1 MRVLIAGGTG
11 AIGRRLIPLLLA
23 QGHEVTTFSRSGRP
37 VVGASSI
44 ATNALDPAAVQ
55 QVVTLAQPDVVINL
69 LTAIPDPVNPRKM
82 GEQFAL
88 TNQLRGEGTRNLLA
102 CAPGPVVAESI
113 AFAYAPGD
121 GLADEDA
128 PLWRN
133 PPQQF
138 AAVLDGVR
146 SLEELTRAAGGTVLR
161 VGHLHGPGTTFGPG
175 GGTRKVVQS
184 HKLPVVGGGTAVFSF
199 AHVDDVAEAFAAALT
214 GPPGTYNIADSEPA
228 PVAAWLPSYAE
239 GLGAKP
245 PGRVP
250 AGLAKLAVGGWG
262 VAFMTQ
268 LRGADNRRARQD
280 LGWTPSRP
288 WSTTLPV

>member
-1 MRVLIAGGTG
+1 MRVLVAGGTG
-11 AIGRRLIPLLLA
+11 AIGRRLVPLLVA
-23 QGHEVTTFSRSGRP
+23 HGHEVATFSRSGRP
-37 VVGASSI
+37 VQGALSI
-44 ATNALDPAAVQ
+44 AADALDPAAVQ
-55 QVVTLAQPDVVINL
+55 QVVARTSPDVVVNL
-69 LTAIPDPVNPRKM
+69 LTAIPDPVNPRRM
-82 GEQFAL
+82 VQQFAW
-88 TNQLRGEGTRNLLA
+88 TNQLRREGTRNLIV
-102 CAPGPVVAESI
+102 CAPGRVVAESI

-128 PLWRN
+128 PLWHN

-138 AAVLDGVR
+138 AEVLSGVR
-146 SLEELTRAAGGTVLR
+146 SLEEQTTAAGGTVLR

-175 GGTRKVVQS
+175 GGTRAAVASK
-184 HKLPVVGGGTAVFSF
+184 KLPVVGAGTAVFSF

-214 GPPGTYNIADSEPA
+214 GPTGTFNITDSEPA
-228 PVAAWLPSYAE
+228 AVATWLPSYAR

-250 AGLAKLAVGGWG
+250 AGVARLAVGGWG

-288 WSTTLPV
+288 WSTTLSA